1 MTILRK
7 TLTLDIAKKIA
18 NAIEKKAIET
28 NINIVISILDNHGN
42 LKYFQRMDNTSYGS
56 IRISQL
62 KAKTSSSMP
71 LSSQALA
78 DRSSKMPAN
87 PYSSIPDILL
97 LGGGLPIITKDGQH
111 IGSIG
116 ISGATPE
123 LDEMC
128 AQAGIDAVTD
138 YLN

>member
-7 TLTLDIAKKIA
+7 TLTLNTAKKISD
-18 NAIEKKAIET
+18 AIERKAIEN

-42 LKYFQRMDNTSYGS
+42 LKYFQRMDNTGYGS

-62 KAKTSSSMP
+62 KAKTAASMP
-71 LSSQALA
+71 LSSKALA
-78 DRSSKMPAN
+78 ERSSKMPAN
-87 PYSSIPDILL
+87 PYGSIPDILL

-111 IGSIG
+111 IGAIG

-128 AQAGIDAVTD
+128 AQAGLDAVQD
-138 YLN
+138 HLI

>member
-7 TLTLDIAKKIA
+7 ILTLDMAKRIALA
-18 NAIEKKAIET
+18 TEKKAIE
-28 NINIVISILDNHGN
+28 NKINIVISIYDSSGN

-62 KAKTSSSMP
+62 KAKTSASMP
-71 LSSQALA
+71 LSSKALA
-78 DRSSKMPAN
+78 DRSAKMPTN
-87 PYSSIPDILL
+87 PYSAIPNILL
-97 LGGGLPIITKDGQH
+97 LGGGLPIITHDDQH

-123 LDEMC
+123 LDELC
-128 AQAGIDAVTD
+128 AQAGLDAIAND
-138 YLN
+138 LA

>member
-7 TLTLDIAKKIA
+7 TLTLGMAKRISL
-18 NAIEKKAIET
+18 AIEEKAIE
-28 NINIVISILDNHGN
+28 NKINIVISIYDNSGN

-62 KAKTSSSMP
+62 KAKTSASMP
-71 LSSQALA
+71 LSSKALA
-78 DRSSKMPAN
+78 DRSAKMPAN
-87 PYSSIPDILL
+87 PYSAIPDILL
-97 LGGGLPIITKDGQH
+97 LAGGLPIITKDGQH

-123 LDEMC
+123 LDELC
-128 AQAGIDAVTD
+128 AQAGLDAIVND
-138 YLN
+138 LA

>member
-1 MTILRK
+1 MTILQK
-7 TLTLDIAKKIA
+7 ALTLDIAKKIA
-18 NAIEKKAIET
+18 QAIENKAIEN
-28 NINIVISILDNHGN
+28 NINIVISIIDNHGN
-42 LKYFQRMDNTSYGS
+42 LKYFQRMDKTSYGS

-62 KAKTSSSMP
+62 KAKTSASMP
-71 LSSQALA
+71 LPSKALA

-87 PYSSIPDILL
+87 PYGSIPDMLL
-97 LGGGLPIITKDGQH
+97 LGGGLPIMTQDGQH

-128 AQAGIDAVTD
+128 AQAGLDAAKD
-138 YLN
+138 DLI

>member
-7 TLTLDIAKKIA
+7 TFTLDMAKKIA
-18 NAIEKKAIET
+18 NAIEKKAIEN

-62 KAKTSSSMP
+62 KAKTSASMP

-128 AQAGIDAVTD
+128 AQAGIDAVAD

>member
-7 TLTLDIAKKIA
+7 TLSLDVAKKIA
-18 NAIEKKAIET
+18 AAAEAKAIEK
-28 NINIVISILDNHGN
+28 NINVVISICDDSGN

-62 KAKTSSSMP
+62 KAKTSASMP
-71 LSSQALA
+71 I
-78 DRSSKMPAN
+78 SSKALSERSAKMPTN
-87 PYSSIPDILL
+87 PYSAIPDILL
-97 LGGGLPIITKDGQH
+97 LGGGLPIITEDNQH

-123 LDEMC
+123 LDELC
-128 AQAGIDAVTD
+128 AQAGLDAITAID
-138 YLN
+138 